1 MTDREE
7 ALRLPE
13 RARRNH
19 VCAGL
24 GLILPLALSACG
36 TTHRFVG
43 EPKLSIDEPTK
54 NVRDAAAELFHQTT
68 AYTVA
73 LCEADQTSRE
83 CKKEQQGIAATGV
96 GGLLLPLSLR
106 VTALIISN
114 ETESPDGWAIETS
127 VSSKVDGVA
136 PLCRSVRGK
145 ILVRQNDTMSVELPN
160 FYCNWMAVG
169 NVVVKADL
177 SIDNIDLK
185 ARTFSGFYKITFH
198 GTGNA
203 SGSGYYR
210 AAIISKG

>member
-1 MTDREE
+1 MTDRKE
-7 ALRLPE
+7 ALTSLGRSYI
-13 RARRNH
+13 
-19 VCAGL
+19 CAAL
-24 GLILPLALSACG
+24 GCVVLLVLSACG

-54 NVRDAAAELFHQTT
+54 NVRDAAAELFHHTT
-68 AYTVA
+68 AYTVS

-83 CKKEQQGIAATGV
+83 CRREQQGIAATGV
-96 GGLLLPLSLR
+96 GGFFLPLSLR
-106 VTALIISN
+106 VTALMISN
-114 ETESPDGWAIETS
+114 ETESPDGWVIDTS
-127 VSSKVDGVA
+127 VSSKVDAIA